1 VALSAVFVV
10 FAQVLVP
17 ILVVVG
23 SAYVLQRGIGLD
35 VGPINRL
42 TIYLL
47 NPALIFT
54 LLVQVRVESSEMV
67 RIVAFMVLLV
77 LAIGAITW
85 LSSRALGLDANW
97 VITCLN
103 RSFAKRLVWLGSC
116 SRKNEPRQS
125 QD

>member
-1 VALSAVFVV
+1 MVLSVVFVV

-23 SAYVLQRGIGLD
+23 SGYALQRGIGLE

-54 LLVQVRVESSEMV
+54 LLVRVRVEASETV
-67 RIVAFMVLLV
+67 RIVAFMVLFV

-85 LSSRALGLDANW
+85 LSSRALGLDAN
-97 VITCLN
+97 
-103 RSFAKRLVWLGSC
+103 
-116 SRKNEPRQS
+116 
-125 QD
+125 